1 MSKRTDTIFA
11 FSSGALPAGVA
22 VVRISGRK
30 ALEALAQLTRK
41 ERPQPRLL
49 VLRRLLDRRGDLL
62 DEALVVSFPGPS
74 SFTGEDCVEL
84 HLHGSRAVVNS
95 VLSELAAL
103 DGFRMAEA
111 GEFSRRAFEN
121 GRLDLV
127 EVEGLS
133 ELIAAET
140 EMQRRLAV
148 EQSFGGQ
155 SKLYENWASRLTYA
169 RAMIEAELD
178 FADEDDVPGSLG
190 EKVTSD
196 IAAVAAEIENHLAKA
211 KGGEIIRGGYKVA
224 IVGPPNAGKSSLMN
238 HLAQRDV
245 AIVTDIAGTT
255 RDILHVDLDMEGY
268 LVRLFD
274 TAGLRET
281 EDTVEREGI
290 RRTHQMIEQADLVL
304 ALEEIGGMS
313 GPPPYP
319 SGDVIRVGTKLDLA
333 GVSLDHDLSI
343 SVETGAGIE
352 ELRQQIISRIQSV
365 WSGSSAPT
373 RARQTE
379 LLRLTSF
386 SVGSA
391 LKEEKLEFRAE
402 HLRAAA
408 GSLGRITGHV
418 DVEQLLDVIFSQFC
432 IGK

>member
-1 MSKRTDTIFA
+1 MFKRTDTIFA
-11 FSSGALPAGVA
+11 LSSGALPAGVA
-22 VVRISGRK
+22 VVRISGPE
-30 ALEALAQLTRK
+30 AFEALKRLTGK
-41 ERPQPRLL
+41 AAPRPRHAS
-49 VLRRLLDRRGDLL
+49 LRQIVDRRGALL
-62 DEALVVSFPGPS
+62 DQALVLSFPGPH

-84 HLHGSRAVVNS
+84 QLHGSRAVVNA
-95 VLSELAAL
+95 VLAELAAVAGL
-103 DGFRMAEA
+103 RMAEA

-127 EVEGLS
+127 EAEGLA

-155 SKLYENWASRLTYA
+155 SKLYEGWASRLTYA

-178 FADEDDVPGSLG
+178 FADEDDVPGAVG
-190 EKVTSD
+190 ERVISD
-196 IAAVAAEIENHLAKA
+196 IAAVAAEIDSHIAASKA
-211 KGGEIIRGGYKVA
+211 GEIIRGGYKIA

-281 EDTVEREGI
+281 ADAIEREGI
-290 RRTHQMIEQADLVL
+290 RRARQMMEEADLVL
-304 ALEEIGGMS
+304 ALEEIGGKAEAS
-313 GPPPYP
+313 PYP
-319 SGDVIRVGTKLDLA
+319 AGDVIRIGTKLDLH
-333 GVSLDHDLSI
+333 GDCSRYDLCV
-343 SVETGAGIE
+343 SVETGDGIE
-352 ELRQQIISRIQSV
+352 ALRRLVVSRIQSF
-365 WSGSSAPT
+365 WSGAAVPT
-373 RARQTE
+373 RERQTE
-379 LLRLTSF
+379 LLRLTSL
-386 SVGSA
+386 SVRSA
-391 LKEEKLEFRAE
+391 LKAGEPELRAE